1 MTSERTQAYARVLR
15 TLDEVG
21 GAKLHEPERERIR
34 EAADTLVLAQS
45 TTEASAALADADALC
60 EHLVA
65 SGRWSAERA
74 AALQGDLLA
83 CGPMA
88 PVG

>member
-1 MTSERTQAYARVLR
+1 MR
-15 TLDEVG
+15 TLEEAG
-21 GAKLHEPERERIR
+21 GTKLHEPERERIR
-34 EAADTLVLAQS
+34 EAADTLVLATS
-45 TTEASAALADADALC
+45 AAEAGVALADVEALC
-60 EHLVA
+60 DHLVA

-74 AALQGDLLA
+74 AGLQGDLLA